1 MEPSS
6 QYSSGTYLFIKRAL
20 EGKMSPVSFLL
31 VLGFFSSLV
40 LLYIS
45 LNVYFFN
52 ISTETIASRERLDF
66 LMDQNVRLTA
76 QYNELVSPGRII
88 PMAKLLGMR
97 AGSSE
102 EVHRLAFTKDGAP
115 AEQKPAWAE
124 ARVDETSAVSP
135 ARDPRG
141 R

>member
-1 MEPSS
+1 MNADTGYPS
-6 QYSSGTYLFIKRAL
+6 GLDVIFRRAL
-20 EGKMSPVSFLL
+20 EGRMSPLTFLL

-52 ISTETIASRERLDF
+52 ISTEIVANRERLDF

-76 QYNELVSPGRII
+76 QYNDLVSPGRII

-102 EVHRLAFTKDGAP
+102 EVHRLALNRDGAP
-115 AEQKPAWAE
+115 TEQKPAWAE
-124 ARVDETSAVSP
+124 ARVDEPSAVSP

>member
-1 MEPSS
+1 MESSS
-6 QYSSGTYLFIKRAL
+6 QQTSATYLFIKRAL
-20 EGKMSPVSFLL
+20 EGKVSPVSFLI
-31 VLGFFSSLV
+31 VLGSFSSLV

-52 ISTETIASRERLDF
+52 ISNDIDATRERCDF

-76 QYNELVSPGRII
+76 QYNDLVSPGRII

-102 EVHRLAFTKDGAP
+102 EVHRLAIDKDGAP
-115 AEQKPAWAE
+115 AEQKPAWAV
-124 ARVDETSAVSP
+124 AQTDETPAVSP

>member
-1 MEPSS
+1 MEASYEQS
-6 QYSSGTYLFIKRAL
+6 RTYLFIKRAL
-20 EGKMSPVSFLL
+20 EGKMSPVPFLL
-31 VLGFFSSLV
+31 ILGFFSSLV

-52 ISTETIASRERLDF
+52 ISTEIVDIRKRCDS
-66 LMDQNVRLTA
+66 LMDENVRLTA
-76 QYNELVSPGRII
+76 QYNELASPGRII

-102 EVHRLAFTKDGAP
+102 EVHRLALGRDGAP

-124 ARVDETSAVSP
+124 VRPDERHAISP

>member
-6 QYSSGTYLFIKRAL
+6 HDSSATYRFIKRAL

-31 VLGFFSSLV
+31 VLGFLSSLV

-52 ISTETIASRERLDF
+52 ISTDAVASRERLDF
-66 LMDQNVRLTA
+66 LMDRNARLTA

-88 PMAKLLGMR
+88 PMATLLGMR
-97 AGSSE
+97 PGSSE
-102 EVHRLAFTKDGAP
+102 EVRRLAFNGDGVP
-115 AEQKPAWAE
+115 SEQKPVWAA
-124 ARVDETSAVSP
+124 ARVDETHVVSP
-135 ARDPRG
+135 VRDPRG

>member
-1 MEPSS
+1 METSQQDSS
-6 QYSSGTYLFIKRAL
+6 RTYLFMKRAL
-20 EGKMSPVSFLL
+20 EGKLSPVSFLL
-31 VLGFFSSLV
+31 VLGFFSSLA
-40 LLYIS
+40 LLYVS

-52 ISTETIASRERLDF
+52 LSAEIVESRKRCDF
-66 LMDQNVRLTA
+66 LMDQNVRLMA
-76 QYNELVSPGRII
+76 QYHELSSAGRII

-102 EVHRLAFTKDGAP
+102 EVRRLAFDKDGAP

-124 ARVDETSAVSP
+124 VRTDETSAVSP

>member
-6 QYSSGTYLFIKRAL
+6 QYSSRTYLFMKRAL

-52 ISTETIASRERLDF
+52 ISTEIVANRDRLDY

-97 AGSSE
+97 AGASE
-102 EVHRLAFTKDGAP
+102 EVHRLAFNGEGAP
-115 AEQKPAWAE
+115 AEQKPAWAQ
-124 ARVDETSAVSP
+124 ARLDETSAISP